1 MTVDAS
7 HASPQADAPSRR
19 KFSFGFDRFSGIYVW
34 LLLIIIFGLLIPDL
48 FLTVQTPR
56 ILLANES
63 ITLILALGLIFP
75 IAAGVFDLSIAGT
88 LSVAA
93 AVVVWFQVNGYP
105 WQLGVIAALVVG
117 ALIGLANGVVIVNFK
132 VDSFIGTL
140 GMSSILVAASY
151 WVTDGKQIVQG
162 IDLGFIEF
170 AQGKIFTLPMT
181 VFYALAIAIVLYYIL
196 EYRPLGRRIYA
207 VGGNPSAARLSGV
220 NTNRIT
226 RGTLVVSGVLAA
238 FAGTLLAARLGNAT
252 PDMGAPYLLPAFS
265 AVFLGA
271 TQIRPGRVNVLG
283 TLIAILLLATGVKGL
298 QLMGAPAF
306 ITPLFNGVALIVAV
320 SLAVRESR
328 RR

>member
-1 MTVDAS
+1 MAIETSTSPAS
-7 HASPQADAPSRR
+7 GERSSPRR
-19 KFSFGFDRFSGIYVW
+19 FTFAFDRFSGIYVW
-34 LLLIIIFGLLIPDL
+34 LLLIIIFSLLIPDL
-48 FLTVQTPR
+48 FLSIQTPR

-63 ITLILALGLIFP
+63 ITAILALGLIFP

-93 AVVVWFQVNGYP
+93 AIAVWFQTNGYS
-105 WQLGVIAALVVG
+105 WEIGVIAAVAAG

-132 VDSFIGTL
+132 VNSFIGTL
-140 GMSSILVAASY
+140 GMSSILVAGSY

-162 IDLGFIEF
+162 ISPDFIAF
-170 AQGKIFTLPMT
+170 AQAKLFTLPMT
-181 VFYALAIAIVLYYIL
+181 VFYAIAIAIVLYYIL
-196 EYRPLGRRIYA
+196 EYRPVGRRIYA
-207 VGGNPSAARLSGV
+207 TGGNLSAARLAGV
-220 NTNRIT
+220 NTDRIT
-226 RGTLVVSGVLAA
+226 RGTLVVSGTLAA
-238 FAGTLLAARLGNAT
+238 FAGVLLAARLGNAT

-298 QLMGAPAF
+298 QLLGAPAF
-306 ITPLFNGVALIVAV
+306 ITPLFNGVALIAAVA
-320 SLAVRESR
+320 LAVRETR